1 MRSSHQAVVGLVLL
15 LASAPNVQSG
25 NDGGVRQS
33 LYKFGSPKTLK
44 IATIEGWYLVSNL
57 PIRQHLSENSNNF
70 RRRIPWLLQG

>member
-15 LASAPNVQSG
+15 LASAANVQSG
-25 NDGGVRQS
+25 NVRQS
-33 LYKFGSPKTLK
+33 LYKFGSSKTLQ